1 MLPWGCMQ
9 HGRDHDERQQKNGT
23 RLDQQ
28 LTRDDEGV
36 TEEFTRQARA
46 SDPAPTRKAI
56 EEERARHAA
65 AGTVGGKATER
76 GK

>member
-1 MLPWGCMQ
+1 MQ
-9 HGRDHDERQQKNGT
+9 HGRDHDERQQKNGS

-28 LTRDDEGV
+28 LTRDDEGAAQ
-36 TEEFTRQARA
+36 EFTRQART
-46 SDPAPTRKAI
+46 SHPAPTRKAV

-65 AGTVGGKATER
+65 QGTIGGNTTER